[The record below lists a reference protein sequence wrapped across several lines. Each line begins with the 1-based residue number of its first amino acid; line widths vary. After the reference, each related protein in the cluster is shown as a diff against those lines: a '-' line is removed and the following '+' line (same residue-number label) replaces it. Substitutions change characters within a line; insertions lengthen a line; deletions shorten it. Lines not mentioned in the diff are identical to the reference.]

1 MDVCAKITVSGLVQG
16 VGYRYFTHKK
26 ATDLNLKGYVK
37 NMYNGNVE
45 AEVEGDRESIEIL
58 IKEMKTGPRLSRV
71 NDLNV
76 EWKEFTGKY
85 NSFEITF

>member
-26 ATDLNLKGYVK
+26 ATDLDLKGYVK